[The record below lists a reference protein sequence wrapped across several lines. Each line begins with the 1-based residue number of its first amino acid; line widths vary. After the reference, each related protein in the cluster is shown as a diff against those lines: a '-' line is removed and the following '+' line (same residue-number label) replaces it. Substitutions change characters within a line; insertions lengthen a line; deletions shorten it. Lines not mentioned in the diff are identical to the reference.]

1 MYIFNINLIKDISN
15 YNIILLIIII
25 LNYFVCS
32 LNALY

>member
-1 MYIFNINLIKDISN
+1 MHIFNINLIKDISN

>member
-1 MYIFNINLIKDISN
+1 MHIFNINLIKDISN
-15 YNIILLIIII
+15 YNIILLIII

>member
-1 MYIFNINLIKDISN
+1 MHIFNINLIKNISN